1 MKLTKARLKEMIKE
15 EIEADARR
23 GVGRVVGEG
32 EIEAGARRRVDAAR
46 EHLVNSVDSLIGAT
60 LEEDEFV
67 LPDHI
72 RENLTKKISDMIYEM
87 LTMISKDGR

>member
-1 MKLTKARLKEMIKE
+1 MKLTKAKLQKIIKE
-15 EIEADARR
+15 
-23 GVGRVVGEG
+23 
-32 EIEAGARRRVDAAR
+32 EIEAGARRNVDAAY

-67 LPDHI
+67 LPGHI
-72 RENLTKKISDMIYEM
+72 RENLTKNITGMIYEM